1 MPKKLLHL
9 LSLFKI
15 CLEKEIENMLPTDL
29 ISSFLMLLCLFNG
42 NNYETVKWVSNEHGQ
57 IELAED

>member
-9 LSLFKI
+9 LSVFKI

-29 ISSFLMLLCLFNG
+29 ISSLLTLLCLFNG
-42 NNYETVKWVSNEHGQ
+42 NNYKTVKWVSNEHGQ

>member
-29 ISSFLMLLCLFNG
+29 ISSFLTLLCLFNG
-42 NNYETVKWVSNEHGQ
+42 NNYETGFPMNMGK
-57 IELAED
+57 